1 MSEHKNITVIP
12 SSFDDINITKDINS
26 HTQHHASN
34 TASGNMSQDFLDMSS
49 VMFMMVE
56 NGIISYANPACIKRL
71 KHFSKASI
79 VGRKFS
85 DIIFATSPAEART
98 AANSLLH
105 SPSPTETNLM
115 GADNRALNIV
125 VSTQK
130 IDVPGKEAYLIEAV
144 DITKAVLAEK
154 QKAIASCYDLQ
165 SGLPNEFL
173 LEDRLEMFIAR
184 SMRSAHGNLESIQ
197 NRVCTISME
206 LDSAHYYDEDT
217 LNYIIEN
224 TGIRLVSGIRQ
235 MDTVAR
241 IDSTQLSMVVGDIN
255 HIDAAEII
263 ARRVMGLI
271 YEPISYHGIQL
282 DASYSIG
289 IAVFPDNGTKSKT
302 LRSNA
307 VKAKEEAQ
315 DQGGS
320 RYVLYD
326 EIQPM
331 SEKYVIKN
339 TKEIYEPKK
348 KETAKTTNSKN
359 SSKTMTAEKSEKT
372 PPHSEEKTKKKSI
385 AKKKKATSKKTPSK
399 KTTTKKKS
407 TKSKS
412 TTSKTKSAKKPTK
425 KTAKKPAT
433 KKKKATKDE

>member
-1 MSEHKNITVIP
+1 MAERKNITIIP
-12 SSFDDINITKDINS
+12 SSFDSINITKDINS
-26 HTQHHASN
+26 HAKHHASN
-34 TASGNMSQDFLDMSS
+34 TASGKMSQEFLDMSS

-56 NGIISYANPACIKRL
+56 NGIISYANPACVKNL

-85 DIIFATSPAEART
+85 DIIFATSPAEANLT
-98 AANSLLH
+98 ANNLLH
-105 SPSPTETNLM
+105 SLSPTETNLM

-125 VSTQK
+125 VSAQK
-130 IDVPGKEAYLIEAV
+130 IDAPEKEVYLIEAV
-144 DITKAVLAEK
+144 DITKAVLVEK

-184 SMRSAHGNLESIQ
+184 SMRAAHGKLEKIKS
-197 NRVCTISME
+197 RVCTISME
-206 LDSAHYYDEDT
+206 LDSAYYYDEET
-217 LNYIIEN
+217 LNFIIEN

-241 IDSTQLSMVVGDIN
+241 VDTTQLSMVVGDVN
-255 HIDAAEII
+255 HMDAAEII

-271 YEPISYHGIQL
+271 YEPISYKGTQL

-307 VKAKEEAQ
+307 TKAKEEAQ
-315 DQGGS
+315 IQGGR

-326 EIQPM
+326 DIQPM
-331 SEKYVIKN
+331 SEKYINTNIKEHNAEGKDATPN
-339 TKEIYEPKK
+339 TDTTLPYED
-348 KETAKTTNSKN
+348 N
-359 SSKTMTAEKSEKT
+359 SSKK
-372 PPHSEEKTKKKSI
+372 EE
-385 AKKKKATSKKTPSK
+385 
-399 KTTTKKKS
+399 KTTTKKTTKQKA
-407 TKSKS
+407 TKSKA
-412 TTSKTKSAKKPTK
+412 TSKTKSAKKPVK
-425 KTAKKPAT
+425 KTAKKAT
-433 KKKKATKDE
+433 KN

>member
-1 MSEHKNITVIP
+1 MSENKNITIIP
-12 SSFDDINITKDINS
+12 SSFDNINITKDINT
-26 HTQHHASN
+26 HVKHHAGKTSSEN
-34 TASGNMSQDFLDMSS
+34 ISQEFLDMSS

-56 NGIISYANPACIKRL
+56 NGIISYANPACVKKL

-85 DIIFATSPAEART
+85 DLIFAASNTEANVT
-98 AANSLLH
+98 ANNLLH
-105 SPSPTETNLM
+105 DHTPTETNLM

-130 IDVPGKEAYLIEAV
+130 IDISGKEAYLIEAV

-154 QKAIASCYDLQ
+154 QKAISSCYDLQ
-165 SGLPNEFL
+165 SGLPNVFL

-184 SMRSAHGNLESIQ
+184 SMRSAHGKLENIQ

-206 LDSAHYYDEDT
+206 LDSADFYDEET

-241 IDSTQLSMVVGDIN
+241 TDTTQLSMVVGDIN

-271 YEPISYHGIQL
+271 YEPMSYNGTQL

-289 IAVFPDNGTKSKT
+289 IAVFPDNGTKSKI
-302 LRSNA
+302 LQNNA
-307 VKAKEEAQ
+307 TKAKEAAQ
-315 DQGGS
+315 EQGGS

-326 EIQPM
+326 DIQPTA
-331 SEKYVIKN
+331 ENYINKN
-339 TKEIYEPKK
+339 IKEIYDIGHGTEKAPDDDTNDLPETTEIEPTENTVEKEKKVTKPKK
-348 KETAKTTNSKN
+348 KKTAK
-359 SSKTMTAEKSEKT
+359 KST
-372 PPHSEEKTKKKSI
+372 TKKT
-385 AKKKKATSKKTPSK
+385 AT
-399 KTTTKKKS
+399 KKS

-412 TTSKTKSAKKPTK
+412 SATKAKSTK
-425 KTAKKPAT
+425 KTKKKSET
-433 KKKKATKDE
+433 KKE